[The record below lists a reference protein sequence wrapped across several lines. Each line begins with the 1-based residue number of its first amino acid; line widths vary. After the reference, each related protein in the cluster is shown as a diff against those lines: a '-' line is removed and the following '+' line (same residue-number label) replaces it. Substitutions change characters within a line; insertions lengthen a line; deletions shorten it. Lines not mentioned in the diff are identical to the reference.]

1 MELKI
6 TDLKKTYGNVKA
18 LKGINYTFTPGVYG
32 ILGANG
38 AGKSTMINLITDN
51 VSRDK
56 NGGSIMYSDGED
68 NTVSKELVDILKL
81 GAKFRGVVGYMPQQ
95 QGFYEE
101 FSPKAFLK
109 YMAEIKGVKSVKSV
123 DEAGN
128 VTIKKVNQ
136 QIDEL
141 LEVVNLTSVAY
152 KKIGGFSGGM
162 KQRVLLAQALLGD
175 PKILILDEPTAGLDP
190 KERIGIRNYIAELSR
205 DKIILFATHVVSDIE
220 CIADKVLLL
229 KDGEIIAT
237 GTSSQLIENMQGKV
251 GEVVCTLSD
260 VADLQGKYHIG
271 NIRQRKN
278 GMVLRLVG
286 DELPEEAV
294 RVDND
299 IDLEDIINSNKR
311 GRRLYDYNFFPRF
324 YINR

>member
-1 MELKI
+1 MKLEI
-6 TDLKKTYGNVKA
+6 RNLKKTYGTVQA
-18 LKGINYTFTPGVYG
+18 LKGISYTFTPGVYG

-56 NGGSIMYSDGED
+56 VNGGSILYDENND
-68 NTVSKELVDILKL
+68 ETDILKL
-81 GAKFRGVVGYMPQQ
+81 GKLFRAQVGYMPQQ
-95 QGFYEE
+95 QGFYED

-109 YMAEIKGVKSVKSV
+109 YMAEIKGVKKLKTV
-123 DEAGN
+123 DENGN
-128 VTIKKVNQ
+128 EIVKTVNQ

-141 LEVVNLTSVAY
+141 LEVVNLTNVAY

-190 KERIGIRNYIAELSR
+190 KERISIRNYIAELSK

-229 KDGEIIAT
+229 KSGEIIAT
-237 GTSSQLIENMQGKV
+237 GTPVELIESMAGKV
-251 GEVVCTLSD
+251 GEITCTLD
-260 VADLQGKYHIG
+260 EVGDLQKEYKIG

-278 GMVLRLVG
+278 GLALRVVG
-286 DELPEEAV
+286 DKLPEEAV
-294 RVDND
+294 KVEDN
-299 IDLEDIINSNKR
+299 IDLEDVY
-311 GRRLYDYNFFPRF
+311 LYYFE
-324 YINR
+324 

>member
-1 MELKI
+1 MCAEMRVIMELKI

-18 LKGINYTFTPGVYG
+18 LKGISYTFTPGVYG

-51 VSRDK
+51 VRRDK
-56 NGGSIMYSDGED
+56 NGGSITYCGDDGIIN
-68 NTVSKELVDILKL
+68 NTSINGDILKL

-190 KERIGIRNYIAELSR
+190 KERIAIRNYIAELSK

-229 KDGEIIAT
+229 KNGEIIAT
-237 GTSSQLIENMQGKV
+237 GTPSQLIEQMQGKV
-251 GEVVCTLSD
+251 GELTCTLDD
-260 VADLQGKYHIG
+260 VASLQEKYHIG
-271 NIRQRKN
+271 NIRQRKD
-278 GMVLRLVG
+278 GLVLRLVG
-286 DELPEEAV
+286 DELPKEAV
-294 RVDND
+294 KVDND
-299 IDLEDIINSNKR
+299 IDLEDVY
-311 GRRLYDYNFFPRF
+311 LYYFE
-324 YINR
+324 

>member
-95 QGFYEE
+95 QGFYED
-101 FSPKAFLK
+101 FSPRAFLK
-109 YMAEIKGVKSVKSV
+109 YMAEIKG
-123 DEAGN
+123 
-128 VTIKKVNQ
+128 IKKINTIDENGNAVIKTVKQ

-141 LEVVNLTSVAY
+141 IEIVNLTNVAD

-190 KERIGIRNYIAELSR
+190 KERINIRNYIAELSK

-220 CIADKVLLL
+220 CIADCVLLL
-229 KDGEIIAT
+229 KKGEIIAQ
-237 GTSSQLIENMQGKV
+237 GTPIELIEAMSGKV
-251 GEVVCTLSD
+251 GEIKCCIDEVEM
-260 VADLQGKYHIG
+260 LQNKYKIG
-271 NIRQRKN
+271 NIRQRKE
-278 GMVLRLVG
+278 GLALRIVG

-294 RVDND
+294 ITDSD
-299 IDLEDIINSNKR
+299 IDLEDVY
-311 GRRLYDYNFFPRF
+311 LYYFE
-324 YINR
+324 

>member
-1 MELKI
+1 MKLEI
-6 TDLKKTYGNVKA
+6 RNLKKTYGTVQA
-18 LKGINYTFTPGVYG
+18 LKGISYTFTPGVYG

-56 NGGSIMYSDGED
+56 VNGGRILYDENND
-68 NTVSKELVDILKL
+68 ETDILKL
-81 GAKFRGVVGYMPQQ
+81 GKLFRAQVGYMPQQ
-95 QGFYEE
+95 QGFYED

-109 YMAEIKGVKSVKSV
+109 YMAEIKGVKKLKTV
-123 DEAGN
+123 DENGN
-128 VTIKKVNQ
+128 EIVNTVNQ

-141 LEVVNLTSVAY
+141 LEVVNLTNVAY

-190 KERIGIRNYIAELSR
+190 KERISIRNYIAELSK

-229 KDGEIIAT
+229 KSGEIIAT
-237 GTSSQLIENMQGKV
+237 GTPVELIESMAGKV
-251 GEVVCTLSD
+251 GEITCTLD
-260 VADLQGKYHIG
+260 EVGELQKEYKIG

-278 GMVLRLVG
+278 GLALRVVG
-286 DELPEEAV
+286 DKLPEEAV
-294 RVDND
+294 KVEDN
-299 IDLEDIINSNKR
+299 IDLEDVY
-311 GRRLYDYNFFPRF
+311 LYYFE
-324 YINR
+324 

>member
-18 LKGINYTFTPGVYG
+18 LKGINYTFSPGVYG

-299 IDLEDIINSNKR
+299 IDLEDVY
-311 GRRLYDYNFFPRF
+311 LYYFE
-324 YINR
+324 

>member
-95 QGFYEE
+95 QGFYED
-101 FSPKAFLK
+101 FSPRAFLK

-237 GTSSQLIENMQGKV
+237 GTPSQLIENMQGKV

-271 NIRQRKN
+271 NIRQTKN

-299 IDLEDIINSNKR
+299 IDLEDVY
-311 GRRLYDYNFFPRF
+311 LYYFE
-324 YINR
+324 

>member
-260 VADLQGKYHIG
+260 VAGLQGKYHIG

-299 IDLEDIINSNKR
+299 IDLEDVY
-311 GRRLYDYNFFPRF
+311 LYYFE
-324 YINR
+324 

>member
-190 KERIGIRNYIAELSR
+190 KERIAIRNYIAELSK

-229 KDGEIIAT
+229 KNGEIIAT
-237 GTSSQLIENMQGKV
+237 GTPSQLIEQMQGKV
-251 GEVVCTLSD
+251 GELTCTLDD
-260 VADLQGKYHIG
+260 VASLQEKYHIG
-271 NIRQRKN
+271 NIRQRKD
-278 GMVLRLVG
+278 GLVLRLVG
-286 DELPEEAV
+286 DELPKEAV
-294 RVDND
+294 KVDND
-299 IDLEDIINSNKR
+299 IDLEDVY
-311 GRRLYDYNFFPRF
+311 LYYFE
-324 YINR
+324 

>member
-1 MELKI
+1 MKLEI
-6 TDLKKTYGNVKA
+6 RNLKKTYGTVQA
-18 LKGINYTFTPGVYG
+18 LKEISYTFTPGVYG

-56 NGGSIMYSDGED
+56 VNGGSILYDENND
-68 NTVSKELVDILKL
+68 ETDILKL
-81 GAKFRGVVGYMPQQ
+81 GKLFRARVGYMPQQ
-95 QGFYEE
+95 QGFYED

-109 YMAEIKGVKSVKSV
+109 YMAEIKGVKKLKTV
-123 DEAGN
+123 DENGN
-128 VTIKKVNQ
+128 EIVKTVNQ

-141 LEVVNLTSVAY
+141 LEVVNLTNVAY

-190 KERIGIRNYIAELSR
+190 KERISIRNYIAELSK

-229 KDGEIIAT
+229 KSGEIIAT
-237 GTSSQLIENMQGKV
+237 GTPVELIESMAGKV
-251 GEVVCTLSD
+251 GEITCTLD
-260 VADLQGKYHIG
+260 EVGELQKEYKIG

-278 GMVLRLVG
+278 GLALRVVG
-286 DELPEEAV
+286 DKLPEEAV
-294 RVDND
+294 KVEDN
-299 IDLEDIINSNKR
+299 IDLEDVY
-311 GRRLYDYNFFPRF
+311 LYYFE
-324 YINR
+324 